1 MSMVSRARS
10 KQAPRL
16 RGVSYSEPL
25 FRKFL
30 RAAII
35 LSLSMIGSEASGRI
49 KTIEPLP
56 LQAKCTQDTV
66 GKSAFWWWISNYI
79 DRYANQNTL
88 QRVVG
93 MPWRELGNWEKQ
105 KHHRT

>member
-1 MSMVSRARS
+1 M
-10 KQAPRL
+10 
-16 RGVSYSEPL
+16 GVGDSEPL

-35 LSLSMIGSEASGRI
+35 LRLSMIGSEASGRI
-49 KTIEPLP
+49 KTTEPLP

-66 GKSAFWWWISNYI
+66 GKSAFWRRWISNYI
-79 DRYANQNTL
+79 DRYANQNAL

-93 MPWRELGNWEKQ
+93 MPWRELGNWAKQ